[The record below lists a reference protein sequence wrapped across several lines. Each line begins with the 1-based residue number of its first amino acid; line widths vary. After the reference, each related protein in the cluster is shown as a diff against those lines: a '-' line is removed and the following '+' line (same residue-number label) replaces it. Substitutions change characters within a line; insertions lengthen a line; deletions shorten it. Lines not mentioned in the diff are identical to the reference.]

1 MTQTILPSGKGKTM
15 KTIKKI
21 SGFQRKW
28 ERDED
33 IEYRQILESENN
45 LYDVIMMNMC
55 YYTFAQTHRKYKAK
69 SGS

>member
-55 YYTFAQTHRKYKAK
+55 Y
-69 SGS
+69 